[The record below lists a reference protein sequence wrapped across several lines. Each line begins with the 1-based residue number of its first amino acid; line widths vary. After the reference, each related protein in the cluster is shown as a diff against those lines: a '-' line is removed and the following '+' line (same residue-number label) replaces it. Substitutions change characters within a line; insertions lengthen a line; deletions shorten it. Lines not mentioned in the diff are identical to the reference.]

1 MLKGKK
7 IIIGITGSIAAYK
20 IPLLVRL
27 LVKEGADLQV
37 IMTPSACDFVTPLT
51 LSTLSRRPVLIKPFN
66 PENGEW
72 NSHVDLGYWADLMLI
87 APATAN
93 TLGKMVNGLAD
104 NLLIATYLAAK
115 CPVFFAPAMDVDMFN
130 HPSTQA
136 NIRKLQE
143 FGHTLIAPQTGELAS
158 GLCGAGR
165 LEEPEVLFEIIS
177 DFFKKKNLLANKTV
191 LVSAGPTREPVDPV
205 RFISNHSSGQM
216 GYALAEEAA
225 LRGAHVILVSGPV
238 HLSVNHPHIQLIA
251 VETAA
256 QMTEACLKH
265 FPEADITIM
274 AAAVADFTPEHPSQ
288 VKIKKEKQDE
298 MVIRLKPTTDI
309 LAEMGKRK
317 KIGQLL
323 IGFALETDHE
333 EENALAKLKKKNADF
348 IVMNSMNDPGA
359 TFGHS
364 TNKVTIYSL
373 NGQRYITPLLN
384 KDKIAE
390 IIFDYILSGQENQ
403 RIKP

>member
-27 LVKEGADLQV
+27 LVKEGAEVQV

-51 LSTLSRRPVLIKPFN
+51 LSTLSRRPVLIQPFN
-66 PENGEW
+66 RENGAW

-93 TLGKMVNGLAD
+93 TLAKMVSGQAD

-115 CPVFFAPAMDVDMFN
+115 CPIYFAPAMDVDMFN
-130 HPSTQA
+130 HPATQA
-136 NIRKLQE
+136 NIHRLQE
-143 FGHTLIAPQTGELAS
+143 YGHTLIAPQTGELAS

-165 LEEPEVLFEIIS
+165 LEEPEVIFEIIQG
-177 DFFKKKNLLANKTV
+177 FFKKKNQLANKTV

-216 GYALAEEAA
+216 GYALAQEAA
-225 LRGAHVILVSGPV
+225 QRGAYVILVSGPV
-238 HLSVNHPHIQLIA
+238 HLSVNHSQIKLIK

-256 QMTEACLKH
+256 QMAEACFQY
-265 FPEADITIM
+265 FPQADITFM
-274 AAAVADFTPEHPSQ
+274 AAAVADFTPETTAQ
-288 VKIKKEKQDE
+288 TKIKKHSQEN
-298 MVIRLKPTTDI
+298 MVLTLKPTTDI

-317 KIGQLL
+317 KPGQLL
-323 IGFALETDHE
+323 VGFALETDHE
-333 EENALAKLKKKNADF
+333 EENALLKLKKKNADY

-359 TFGHS
+359 AFGHS
-364 TNKVTIYSL
+364 TNKVTIYSASG
-373 NGQRYITPLLN
+373 NRHITELLSKN
-384 KDKIAE
+384 RIAE
-390 IIFDYILSGQENQ
+390 IIFDQILSGQENQ
-403 RIKP
+403 RP

>member
-27 LVKEGADLQV
+27 LVKEGAEVQV

-51 LSTLSRRPVLIKPFN
+51 LSTLSRRPVLIQPFN

-130 HPSTQA
+130 HLATQA

-165 LEEPEVLFEIIS
+165 LEEPEVIFEIIS
-177 DFFKKKNLLANKTV
+177 DFFKKKNLLANKMV

-205 RFISNHSSGQM
+205 RFISNHSSGLM

-225 LRGAHVILVSGPV
+225 LRGARVILVSGPV
-238 HLSVNHPHIQLIA
+238 HLSVNHPHIELFK

-256 QMTEACLKH
+256 QMADACLKH

-274 AAAVADFTPEHPSQ
+274 AAAVADFTPEQTSQ
-288 VKIKKEKQDE
+288 IKIKKEKQDE
-298 MVIRLKPTTDI
+298 MVIKLKPTTDI
-309 LAEMGKRK
+309 LAEMGKK
-317 KIGQLL
+317 KKPGQLL
-323 IGFALETDHE
+323 VGFALETDHE
-333 EENALAKLKKKNADF
+333 EENALAKLKRKNADF

-373 NGQRYITPLLN
+373 NGHRYTTPLLN

-390 IIFDYILSGQENQ
+390 IIFDYILNGQEN
-403 RIKP
+403 

>member
-27 LVKEGADLQV
+27 LVKEGAEVQV

-51 LSTLSRRPVLIKPFN
+51 LSTLSRRPVLIQPFN

-104 NLLIATYLAAK
+104 NMLIATYLAAK

-130 HPSTQA
+130 HPATQA

-165 LEEPEVLFEIIS
+165 LEEPEVIFEILS

-225 LRGAHVILVSGPV
+225 HRGARVILVTGPV
-238 HLSVNHPHIQLIA
+238 HLSVNHPHIELIK

-256 QMTEACLKH
+256 QMAEACLKH

-274 AAAVADFTPEHPSQ
+274 AAAVADFTPEQTSQ
-288 VKIKKEKQDE
+288 TKIKKEKQDE
-298 MVIRLKPTTDI
+298 MVIKLKPTTDI
-309 LAEMGKRK
+309 LAEMGKK
-317 KIGQLL
+317 KKAGQLL

-333 EENALAKLKKKNADF
+333 EENALAKLKRKNADF

-373 NGQRYITPLLN
+373 NGHRYTTPLLN

-390 IIFDYILSGQENQ
+390 IIFDYILNGQEN
-403 RIKP
+403 